1 MGNDFTLTIKQ
12 VIKDL
17 YFFNEI
23 IKVIDFV
30 INILIKVIYNST
42 INFLLLNI
50 FKFKKLKK
58 S

>member
-42 INFLLLNI
+42 INFLRLNI